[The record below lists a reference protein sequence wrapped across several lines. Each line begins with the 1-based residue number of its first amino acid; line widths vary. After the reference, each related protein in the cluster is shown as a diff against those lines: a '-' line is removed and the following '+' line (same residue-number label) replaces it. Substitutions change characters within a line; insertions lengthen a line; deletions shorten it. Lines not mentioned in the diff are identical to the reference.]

1 MRTTSSI
8 QFYCRKC
15 KTDRNGYAP
24 LECSIT
30 LSGQRK
36 FLNLPIKFK
45 PYGKRPPVEV
55 LEAID
60 LWRNRITQYQLQ
72 MLKEGMVITAETIR
86 QVIQEGGV
94 RAYSIGRLIDDKLLL
109 LRKRVGIDLK
119 QSVYRKYELTSL
131 KLLKY
136 CRRDDDVSKITPHL
150 IQTILCDWRAKYDP
164 ATVCGYATRLK
175 SFCLYG
181 MDIGVITKNPFIGV
195 KITKPIKP
203 IKYLTEEQV
212 MDLLALNLEPRLQR
226 VLDLFLIQCGTGM
239 AYADLCNFTLDDL
252 RQVGEYHYI
261 SKNRVKTGK
270 NFTAIVFPWAVPI
283 IKHYKT
289 LPVLSNQ
296 VYNRFL
302 KEVGNI
308 AGISSMTSHMGRRTY
323 ATMLYNKKVSM
334 DAVAAA
340 LGDNPQIAARYYAK
354 VFDST
359 ILTEQM
365 VAFK

>member
-15 KTDRNGYAP
+15 KVDRNGYAP
-24 LECSIT
+24 LECSLTI
-30 LSGQRK
+30 SGQRK
-36 FLNLPIKFK
+36 FLNLPTKFK
-45 PYGKRPPVEV
+45 PYGKRPPKEV
-55 LEAID
+55 IEAMD
-60 LWRNRITQYQLQ
+60 TWRNRITQYQIQ
-72 MLKEGMVITAETIR
+72 MLKEGMVVTAETLR

-94 RAYSIGRLIDDKLLL
+94 KAYTIGRLIDDKLLL

-119 QSVYRKYELTSL
+119 QSVYRKYELTSI

-136 CRRDDDVSKITPHL
+136 CHRDDDVSKITPQL
-150 IQTILCDWRAKYDP
+150 IQTILCDWRAKYDS

-181 MDIGVITKNPFIGV
+181 MDIGVITKNPFVGI
-195 KITKPIKP
+195 KIPHPQKPIKF
-203 IKYLTEEQV
+203 LTEDEV
-212 MDLLALNLEPRLQR
+212 MNLLALSLEPRLQR

-239 AYADLCNFTLDDL
+239 AYADLCNFNQNDIK
-252 RQVGEYHYI
+252 QEGEYHYI

-283 IKHYKT
+283 ILHYKT
-289 LPVLSNQ
+289 LPVISNQ
-296 VYNRFL
+296 VYNRYL
-302 KEVGNI
+302 KEINSGL
-308 AGISSMTSHMGRRTY
+308 TSHMGRRTY
-323 ATMLYNKKVSM
+323 ATLLYNKNVTM

-340 LGDNPQIAARYYAK
+340 LGDNVAIAAKYYAK

-359 ILTEQM
+359 ILNEQLK
-365 VAFK
+365 AIK

>member
-55 LEAID
+55 LEAMD
-60 LWRNRITQYQLQ
+60 LWRNRITQYQVD
-72 MLKEGMVITAETIR
+72 MMRENMVITAETLR
-86 QVIQEGGV
+86 EVIQQGGV
-94 RAYSIGRLIDDKLLL
+94 RTYTVGRLFNDYLYL

-119 QSVYRKYELTSL
+119 DTVYRKYELVAE
-131 KLLKY
+131 KALKY
-136 CRRDDDVSKITPHL
+136 VSRDADISKITPHL
-150 IQTILCDWRAKYDP
+150 IQTIIGDWRGLYD
-164 ATVCGYATRLK
+164 ASTLCGYATRLK
-175 SFCLYG
+175 TFIRYG
-181 MDIGVITKNPFIGV
+181 MDNGHITVNPFQGIRLS
-195 KITKPIKP
+195 KPVKP
-203 IKYLTEEQV
+203 IKYLTEDEV
-212 MDLLALNLEPRLQR
+212 MNLLALSLEPRLQR

-239 AYADLCNFTLDDL
+239 AYADICNFTLDDL

-261 SKNRVKTGK
+261 SKNRVKSGK

-283 IKHYKT
+283 IKPYKT
-289 LPVLSNQ
+289 LPVISNQ
-296 VYNRFL
+296 VYNRYL
-302 KEVGNI
+302 KEIN
-308 AGISSMTSHMGRRTY
+308 SSLTSHMGRRTY
-323 ATMLYNKKVSM
+323 ATLLYNKKVSM

-365 VAFK
+365 TAFK